1 METIIGRVRPG
12 WRFWLAWMFVT
23 IAGVIGYVIIVA
35 PILNAVSERLRGTQG
50 ELGIG
55 MLLGAVSAITLGATI
70 GAAQWLVLRRQLPR
84 TGWWILATLIGYSMP
99 MAFGSLISGLEP
111 PWLASLVN
119 FIEFG
124 VVLGAL
130 QWLVLRGRIDHAGW
144 WIAISIAGWAIA
156 AALIDIAYISGLYVE
171 PFDLLAAFIVPVAAA
186 GCGIVWLLRPPAT
199 AISPENL
206 PR

>member
-111 PWLASLVN
+111 SWLASLVN

-130 QWLVLRGRIDHAGW
+130 QWLVLRGHIDHAGW